1 MKTNTESRIY
11 VASLSAY
18 NSGILHDV
26 WIELSGKDESEVWD
40 EIKAMLASCPTGCEA
55 EEHAIHDFEL
65 GTVKISE
72 YESISTILKIVELLE
87 KHGEAFE
94 VAYAH
99 FSDLDEAE
107 EALKENHQGVFKSI
121 EDWAENFADETDLLS
136 AVPENLR
143 VYFDFEKYAND
154 LEMGGDIWSEAGSE
168 GVHVFWSR

>member
-1 MKTNTESRIY
+1 MKNQTESRIY

-18 NSGILHDV
+18 NAGILHGV
-26 WIELSGKDESEVWD
+26 WIDLNGKDESEVWN
-40 EIKAMLASCPTGCEA
+40 EIKSMLAACPTGEA

-65 GTVKISE
+65 GKIRISE

-94 VAYAH
+94 IAYSH

-107 EALKENHQGVFKSI
+107 EAVKENHQGVFKSI
-121 EDWAENFADETDLLS
+121 EDWAESFADETGLLS

-143 VYFDFEKYAND
+143 GYFDFEKYAND
-154 LEMGGDIWSEAGSE
+154 LEMGGDIWSEGGSE